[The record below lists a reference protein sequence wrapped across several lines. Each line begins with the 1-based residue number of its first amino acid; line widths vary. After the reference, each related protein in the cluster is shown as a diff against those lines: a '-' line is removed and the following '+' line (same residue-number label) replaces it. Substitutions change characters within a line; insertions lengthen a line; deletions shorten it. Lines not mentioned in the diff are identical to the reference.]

1 MLLRKSMDIKVI
13 WIFIIGV
20 LLIFISYLNRLQEKV
35 TNMNEKL
42 KKIYKHMKIEDK
54 FEEAINEEI
63 KGLILNGEKFKA
75 IKVYRQHTGLGL
87 KEAKEYVD
95 SLSEEIKKAQ

>member
-1 MLLRKSMDIKVI
+1 MDIKVI

-20 LLIFISYLNRLQEKV
+20 LLIFISYLNRLQDNV
-35 TNMNEKL
+35 ANMNEKL
-42 KKIYKHMKIEDK
+42 KKIYKHMGIEDK
-54 FEEAINEEI
+54 LEDLINEEI
-63 KGLILNGEKFKA
+63 KELILNGEKFKA

-87 KEAKEYVD
+87 KETKEYCD